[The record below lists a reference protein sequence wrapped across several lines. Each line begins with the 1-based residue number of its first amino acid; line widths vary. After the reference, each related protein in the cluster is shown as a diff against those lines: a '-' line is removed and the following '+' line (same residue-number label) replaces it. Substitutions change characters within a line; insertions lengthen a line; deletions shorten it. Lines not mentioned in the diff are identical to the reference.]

1 VSDRGDWW
9 VEVAGWAGNRKAT
22 GAVIMMMVVVI
33 MIIII
38 IIIIILICKCDV
50 AR

>member
-1 VSDRGDWW
+1 VSDKGDWF

-22 GAVIMMMVVVI
+22 GAVIMMMMVVV
-33 MIIII
+33 IIII
-38 IIIIILICKCDV
+38 IIIICKCAD